1 MKIYNLKY
9 QNKGLFEYMDNIKK
23 LPFDV
28 TPEVLDLTYYNMLGE
43 RSVSNIVLRHIEDDK
58 VTDETMVILAN
69 MILTLYFDKWVELVN
84 LYNHEINLLDY
95 DLEETETITDVGK
108 NDSDVDNII
117 DTVNKNS
124 VTGYNSEMF
133 EDDNKEEHNTSNKT
147 LSKGTNE
154 NERVRTKTIK
164 GNTSNK
170 ANIKF
175 ESLQNLKQGY
185 LYDTILSDIT
195 MVVGSLVY

>member
-1 MKIYNLKY
+1 MKIYNLKCE
-9 QNKGLFEYMDNIKK
+9 NKGLFEYMDNIKK

-28 TPEVLDLTYYNMLGE
+28 NAKVLDLTYYNMLGE
-43 RSVSNIVLRHIEDDK
+43 RSVSSIALRHIENDV
-58 VTDETMVILAN
+58 VTDETMTILAN
-69 MILTLYFDKWVELVN
+69 MILTLYYDKWVELVN
-84 LYNHEINLLDY
+84 LYNYEIDLLDY
-95 DLEETETITDVGK
+95 NLEETETITDVGK
-108 NDSDVDNII
+108 NDSDVDNIV

-133 EDDNKEEHNTSNKT
+133 EDDNKEENNTSNKT

-154 NERVRTKTIK
+154 NERVRTKIIK
-164 GNTSNK
+164 GSTTNK
-170 ANIKF
+170 SNIKF

-195 MVVGSLVY
+195 RVVGSLVY